1 MLQYVVPFVIAL
13 VVSYALTPSVKK
25 LAIKIGAVDRP
36 NARKVHTHVIPRLG
50 GLAIYIGFMAA
61 VLFCVPLQHE
71 LVGMLLGCTAIVA
84 VGIWDDICNI
94 PAKVKLV
101 GQILAACIPIAF
113 GIQIEWLTNPFGDII
128 VLPELIAIPVTIFWI
143 IGFTNTVNLIDGLDG
158 LAAGVA
164 FIASISMF
172 LLAYNLNQFLP
183 ALVIVSMAGA
193 ALGFLQYNFNP
204 AKIFMGDTGSMLLVY
219 TLSVAAVLGLVKT
232 AATVALVVPIIA
244 LGLPILDTTFAIIRR
259 KMSGVPIF
267 QPDKGHLHHRLLA
280 LGMTQKQAVLIMY
293 FVSMILGIVALFVA
307 NVNYKTG
314 IGKTHWH
321 IAQINDRFYPQAVV
335 GGIGCLIRRFFDYD
349 QGNDCIRYAAGSHQD
364 GACRTGITETC
375 RQDPDHR
382 RRYGPASPDAR
393 PGPGSLPDYAGL

>member
-13 VVSYALTPSVKK
+13 VVSYLLTPSVKK

-128 VLPELIAIPVTIFWI
+128 VLPEIIAIPVTIFWI

-204 AKIFMGDTGSMLLVY
+204 AKIFMGDTGSMLLGY
-219 TLSVAAVLGLVKT
+219 TMAVTAVLGLVKT
-232 AATVALVVPIIA
+232 AATIALVVPVIA
-244 LGLPILDTTFAIIRR
+244 LGLPILDTLYSILYEKKSPTTAIR
-259 KMSGVPIF
+259 
-267 QPDKGHLHHRLLA
+267 QL
-280 LGMTQKQAVLIMY
+280 
-293 FVSMILGIVALFVA
+293 
-307 NVNYKTG
+307 
-314 IGKTHWH
+314 
-321 IAQINDRFYPQAVV
+321 
-335 GGIGCLIRRFFDYD
+335 
-349 QGNDCIRYAAGSHQD
+349 
-364 GACRTGITETC
+364 TETFK
-375 RQDPDHR
+375 
-382 RRYGPASPDAR
+382 
-393 PGPGSLPDYAGL
+393 

>member
-1 MLQYVVPFVIAL
+1 MLQYVVPFIIAL
-13 VVSYALTPSVKK
+13 VVSYILTPGVKK
-25 LAIKIGAVDRP
+25 VAIKVGAVDRP

-61 VLFCVPLQHE
+61 VLFCVPLHRE
-71 LVGMLLGCTAIVA
+71 LIGMLLGCTAIVA
-84 VGIWDDICNI
+84 IGIWDDICNI
-94 PAKVKLV
+94 PARVKLV
-101 GQILAACIPIAF
+101 GQIAAACIPVAF
-113 GIQIEWLTNPFGDII
+113 GIQIEWLTNPFGDIL
-128 VLPELIAIPVTIFWI
+128 VLPEIIAVPVTIFWI

-172 LLAYNLNQFLP
+172 LLAVNLNQFLP
-183 ALVIVSMAGA
+183 ALIIVSMAGA

-204 AKIFMGDTGSMLLVY
+204 AKIFMGDTGSMLLGY
-219 TLSVAAVLGLVKT
+219 TLAVSAVLGLVKT

-259 KMSGVPIF
+259 RMSGVPIF

-307 NVNYKTG
+307 NVSYQTG
-314 IGKTHWH
+314 IVTVLVVL
-321 IAQINDRFYPQAVV
+321 AVIIYSAKRI
-335 GGIGCLIRRFFDYD
+335 GILRKSTTDSTRK
-349 QGNDCIRYAAGSHQD
+349 
-364 GACRTGITETC
+364 
-375 RQDPDHR
+375 P
-382 RRYGPASPDAR
+382 
-393 PGPGSLPDYAGL
+393 

>member
-1 MLQYVVPFVIAL
+1 MLQYVVPFIIAL
-13 VVSYALTPSVKK
+13 VVSYLLTPGVKK
-25 LAIKIGAVDRP
+25 VAIKVGAVDRP

-61 VLFCVPLQHE
+61 VLFCVPLHHE
-71 LVGMLLGCTAIVA
+71 LIGMLLGCTAIVA
-84 VGIWDDICNI
+84 IGIWDDICNI
-94 PAKVKLV
+94 PARVKLV
-101 GQILAACIPIAF
+101 GQIAAVCIPVAF
-113 GIQIEWLTNPFGDII
+113 GIQIEWLTDPFGDIL
-128 VLPELIAIPVTIFWI
+128 VLPEVIAVPLTIFWI

-172 LLAYNLNQFLP
+172 LLAVNLNQFLP
-183 ALVIVSMAGA
+183 ALIIVSMAGA

-204 AKIFMGDTGSMLLVY
+204 AKIFMGDTGSMLLGY
-219 TLSVAAVLGLVKT
+219 TLAVSAVLGLVKT

-259 KMSGVPIF
+259 RMSGVPIF

-307 NVNYKTG
+307 NVSYQTG
-314 IGKTHWH
+314 IVTVLVVL
-321 IAQINDRFYPQAVV
+321 AVIIYSAKRI
-335 GGIGCLIRRFFDYD
+335 GILRKSTTDSTRK
-349 QGNDCIRYAAGSHQD
+349 
-364 GACRTGITETC
+364 
-375 RQDPDHR
+375 P
-382 RRYGPASPDAR
+382 
-393 PGPGSLPDYAGL
+393 

>member
-50 GLAIYIGFMAA
+50 GLAIYIVFMAA

-204 AKIFMGDTGSMLLVY
+204 AKIFMGDTGSMLLGY

-307 NVNYKTG
+307 NVSYKTG
-314 IGKTHWH
+314 IVTVLVVLAVIIYSAKRIGILRKSTTDSTHK
-321 IAQINDRFYPQAVV
+321 Q
-335 GGIGCLIRRFFDYD
+335 
-349 QGNDCIRYAAGSHQD
+349 
-364 GACRTGITETC
+364 
-375 RQDPDHR
+375 
-382 RRYGPASPDAR
+382 
-393 PGPGSLPDYAGL
+393 

>member
-1 MLQYVVPFVIAL
+1 MLQYVVPFIIAL
-13 VVSYALTPSVKK
+13 VVSYILTPGVKK
-25 LAIKIGAVDRP
+25 VAIKVGAVDRP

-61 VLFCVPLQHE
+61 VLFCVPLHHE
-71 LVGMLLGCTAIVA
+71 LIGMLLGCTAIVA
-84 VGIWDDICNI
+84 IGIWDDICNI
-94 PAKVKLV
+94 PARVKLV
-101 GQILAACIPIAF
+101 GQIAAACIPVAF
-113 GIQIEWLTNPFGDII
+113 GIQIEWLTNPFGDIL
-128 VLPELIAIPVTIFWI
+128 VLPEVIAIPVTIFWI

-172 LLAYNLNQFLP
+172 LLAVNLNQFLP

-204 AKIFMGDTGSMLLVY
+204 AKIFMGDTGSMLLGY
-219 TLSVAAVLGLVKT
+219 TLAVSAVLGLVKT

-259 KMSGVPIF
+259 RMSGVPIF

-307 NVNYKTG
+307 NVSYQMG
-314 IGKTHWH
+314 IVTVLVVL
-321 IAQINDRFYPQAVV
+321 AVIIYSAKRI
-335 GGIGCLIRRFFDYD
+335 GILRKSTTDSTRK
-349 QGNDCIRYAAGSHQD
+349 
-364 GACRTGITETC
+364 
-375 RQDPDHR
+375 P
-382 RRYGPASPDAR
+382 
-393 PGPGSLPDYAGL
+393 

>member
-101 GQILAACIPIAF
+101 GQILAACIPITF

-204 AKIFMGDTGSMLLVY
+204 AKIFMGDTGSMLLGY

-307 NVNYKTG
+307 NVSYKTG
-314 IGKTHWH
+314 IVTVLVVLAVIIYSAKRIGILRKSTTDSTHK
-321 IAQINDRFYPQAVV
+321 Q
-335 GGIGCLIRRFFDYD
+335 
-349 QGNDCIRYAAGSHQD
+349 
-364 GACRTGITETC
+364 
-375 RQDPDHR
+375 
-382 RRYGPASPDAR
+382 
-393 PGPGSLPDYAGL
+393 

>member
-71 LVGMLLGCTAIVA
+71 LVGMLLGCKGIVA

-94 PAKVKLV
+94 AAKVKLV

-204 AKIFMGDTGSMLLVY
+204 AKIFMGDTGSMLLGY

-307 NVNYKTG
+307 NVSYKTG
-314 IGKTHWH
+314 IVTVLVVLAVIIYSAKRIGILRKSTTDSTHK
-321 IAQINDRFYPQAVV
+321 Q
-335 GGIGCLIRRFFDYD
+335 
-349 QGNDCIRYAAGSHQD
+349 
-364 GACRTGITETC
+364 
-375 RQDPDHR
+375 
-382 RRYGPASPDAR
+382 
-393 PGPGSLPDYAGL
+393 

>member
-204 AKIFMGDTGSMLLVY
+204 AKIFMGDPGSMLLGY

-307 NVNYKTG
+307 NVSYKTG
-314 IGKTHWH
+314 IVTVLVVLAVIIYSAKRIGILRKSTTDSTHK
-321 IAQINDRFYPQAVV
+321 Q
-335 GGIGCLIRRFFDYD
+335 
-349 QGNDCIRYAAGSHQD
+349 
-364 GACRTGITETC
+364 
-375 RQDPDHR
+375 
-382 RRYGPASPDAR
+382 
-393 PGPGSLPDYAGL
+393 

>member
-1 MLQYVVPFVIAL
+1 M
-13 VVSYALTPSVKK
+13 
-25 LAIKIGAVDRP
+25 DRP

-128 VLPELIAIPVTIFWI
+128 VLPEIIAIPVTIFWI

-204 AKIFMGDTGSMLLVY
+204 AKIFMGDTGSMLLGY

-280 LGMTQKQAVLIMY
+280 LGMTRSNRINNVFCQHDSQHRSPLCSQRELSQA
-293 FVSMILGIVALFVA
+293 GIVTVWSFLPSSFIRQNALR
-307 NVNYKTG
+307 
-314 IGKTHWH
+314 H
-321 IAQINDRFYPQAVV
+321 IAQINDRFYPQTVV
-335 GGIGCLIRRFFDYD
+335 GGIGCLIRRF
-349 QGNDCIRYAAGSHQD
+349 
-364 GACRTGITETC
+364 
-375 RQDPDHR
+375 
-382 RRYGPASPDAR
+382 
-393 PGPGSLPDYAGL
+393 LL

>member
-204 AKIFMGDTGSMLLVY
+204 AKIFMGDTGSMLLGY

-280 LGMTQKQAVLIMY
+280 LGTTQKQAVLIMY

-307 NVNYKTG
+307 NVSYKTG
-314 IGKTHWH
+314 IVTVLVVLAVIIYSAKRIGILRKSTTDSTHK
-321 IAQINDRFYPQAVV
+321 Q
-335 GGIGCLIRRFFDYD
+335 
-349 QGNDCIRYAAGSHQD
+349 
-364 GACRTGITETC
+364 
-375 RQDPDHR
+375 
-382 RRYGPASPDAR
+382 
-393 PGPGSLPDYAGL
+393 

>member
-61 VLFCVPLQHE
+61 VQFCVPLQHE

-204 AKIFMGDTGSMLLVY
+204 AKIFMGDTGSMLLGY

-307 NVNYKTG
+307 NVSYKTG
-314 IGKTHWH
+314 IVTVLVVLAVIIYSAKRIGILRKSTTDSTHK
-321 IAQINDRFYPQAVV
+321 Q
-335 GGIGCLIRRFFDYD
+335 
-349 QGNDCIRYAAGSHQD
+349 
-364 GACRTGITETC
+364 
-375 RQDPDHR
+375 
-382 RRYGPASPDAR
+382 
-393 PGPGSLPDYAGL
+393 